1 MAKDFSI
8 IFYIYLGIVI
18 LTNTLFI
25 FSRYSVIQY
34 FRERGI
40 ELTIS
45 YIDIF
50 IIFLRELMISG
61 CPVFNFI
68 CLIVF
73 VFTWDEAIDDIKSEI
88 IEANYHLR

>member
-8 IFYIYLGIVI
+8 IFYIYLSIFI
-18 LTNTLFI
+18 LTNILFI

-40 ELTIS
+40 ELTAS

-50 IIFLRELMISG
+50 IISLRELMISG
-61 CPVFNFI
+61 CPVLNFI
-68 CLIVF
+68 YLIAF
-73 VFTWDEAIDDIKSEI
+73 VFTWDKAIDDIEDKI

>member
-8 IFYIYLGIVI
+8 IFYIYLSIFI
-18 LTNTLFI
+18 LTNILFI

-40 ELTIS
+40 ELIVS

-50 IIFLRELMISG
+50 IISLRQLMISG
-61 CPVFNFI
+61 CPVLNFI
-68 CLIVF
+68 YLIDF
-73 VFTWDEAIDDIKSEI
+73 TFTWDEAIDDLKSKI
-88 IEANYHLR
+88 TEANYHLR